1 MCVSR
6 KCPNWSQEEG
16 GGNYRQLQPCHPP
29 LSPLLPPHHRGAF
42 FCISILQAH
51 WAAPVFKIPLIF
63 AEDDTAAVSGC
74 QTLALWKPHRFHV
87 VPSSTVSSLP
97 ISTMFHVHPEMEGY
111 LHCLSGLVSP
121 DLWPHHFSL
130 LLGGLYLVQSK
141 STLHRSVEHLRLLSM
156 PGSVLGAG
164 TMKMIE
170 HNEVRTTWGGKRNWP
185 DFRAWRSIEL
195 NPTLSVWPWANHLAA
210 FLHLLKLC

>member
-6 KCPNWSQEEG
+6 KCPNWSQEG

-29 LSPLLPPHHRGAF
+29 LSPLFSPHHRGAF

-51 WAAPVFKIPLIF
+51 WAASVFKIPLIF

-97 ISTMFHVHPEMEGY
+97 ISTMFHVHPETEGY
-111 LHCLSGLVSP
+111 LHCLEWSGFPRPVASSLQPPLGWAYIWCSP
-121 DLWPHHFSL
+121 S
-130 LLGGLYLVQSK
+130 QR
-141 STLHRSVEHLRLLSM
+141 STGLLS
-156 PGSVLGAG
+156 
-164 TMKMIE
+164 I
-170 HNEVRTTWGGKRNWP
+170 W
-185 DFRAWRSIEL
+185 DC
-195 NPTLSVWPWANHLAA
+195 LACQA
-210 FLHLLKLC
+210 AC